1 MQHPWKSVEPLIL
14 KQFLK
19 HLSWLMILNLAV
31 KPAYLLIID
40 TKIQDLLGPEEF
52 GRYFPLLSLSILLNI
67 LLDAGLANH
76 MTRLI
81 SGNPNE
87 IHQAF
92 RRGWRTK
99 SVLFPAYFALLMSI
113 GWLLGWRGESL
124 IWLAWIG
131 INQALLSAILYI
143 RAGLQ
148 GIGAHRTDAWV
159 SVGDRSMLFL
169 SMGALIFSFE
179 RFELTWLLWGTSVA
193 LFLTCIIALWRL
205 KKAQHCLLTA
215 CRHRSVMNQRET
227 SKKTSNQDGHTPCCF
242 Y

>member
-1 MQHPWKSVEPLIL
+1 MQHPWKSVEHLIL

-92 RRGWRTK
+92 QRGWRTK
-99 SVLFPAYFALLMSI
+99 SVLFPAYFVLLMSI

-131 INQALLSAILYI
+131 INQA
-143 RAGLQ
+143 
-148 GIGAHRTDAWV
+148 
-159 SVGDRSMLFL
+159 
-169 SMGALIFSFE
+169 
-179 RFELTWLLWGTSVA
+179 
-193 LFLTCIIALWRL
+193 
-205 KKAQHCLLTA
+205 
-215 CRHRSVMNQRET
+215 
-227 SKKTSNQDGHTPCCF
+227 
-242 Y
+242 